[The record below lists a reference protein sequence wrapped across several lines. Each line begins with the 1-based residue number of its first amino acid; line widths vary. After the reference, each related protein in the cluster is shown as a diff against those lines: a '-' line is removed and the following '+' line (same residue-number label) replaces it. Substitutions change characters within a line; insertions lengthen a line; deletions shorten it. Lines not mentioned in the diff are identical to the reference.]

1 MKGIDSVGKNK
12 GPSWRGCIGTEQGAT
27 SPAPVPGKLSGR
39 NYFEIVSSLLFLFLG
54 MVILYRSVTETGLF
68 LGMVVGGLFLAYG
81 IFRLRY
87 IWNFFFW
94 KGERT

>member
-1 MKGIDSVGKNK
+1 MKAINSVEKNK
-12 GPSWRGCIGTEQGAT
+12 GPFGRGRTERGRAAA

-54 MVILYRSVTETGLF
+54 MIILYRSLTETRLF
-68 LGMVVGGLFLAYG
+68 LGMVVGVLFLAYG

-87 IWNFFFW
+87 IWNFFLW
-94 KGERT
+94 KGERP